1 MNKQQ
6 LSANDTLGLQAE
18 MKRIKD
24 LLPTE
29 LFEGSKDWREGNTIE
44 RIEWLLSMYESSKQE
59 VERLG
64 KLVDDIEDDLAT
76 EKQYIFDRT

>member
-1 MNKQQ
+1 
-6 LSANDTLGLQAE
+6 
-18 MKRIKD
+18 MKTEIGRIQE

-29 LFEGSKDWREGNTIE
+29 LFEGSKDWREGNTVE

-59 VERLG
+59 VERLE

-76 EKQYIFDRT
+76 ERQFNFDRT